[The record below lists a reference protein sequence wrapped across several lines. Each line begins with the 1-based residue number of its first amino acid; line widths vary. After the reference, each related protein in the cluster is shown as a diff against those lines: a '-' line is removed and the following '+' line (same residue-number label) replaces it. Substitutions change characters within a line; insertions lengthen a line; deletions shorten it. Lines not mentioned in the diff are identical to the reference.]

1 MASEFELAVDEAKRL
16 ERKVASYTPYKS
28 KVEIA
33 RTLDLEPKE
42 YVDLNYGDLLNMY
55 ERTEKI
61 LSTMGMLRAA
71 TGKAP
76 EAQPTAPLSAKS
88 EEVESKL
95 KEMTTEVLQKAD
107 EMGKEPITAAP
118 IEKET
123 APAEAIVKPA
133 PEIEI
138 EKEPAK
144 MEIEFEERET
154 KGALEIERHVREE
167 EQKIEKELEPE
178 TEKPPQLEKAEGE
191 PAAIEREKREETK
204 APSMHEP
211 EPQAQPAQTALPPQE
226 KKIMLAA
233 VPPALRESPDEA
245 ASKRFAKIEEQ
256 IMATMGGA
264 TDEVSL
270 KRKMLE
276 LTKDLFKEKS
286 INRREQIKLEITV
299 LKNML
304 LATQEGGGRKKTKKD
319 AASAAHGQVLDTL
332 INAEE
337 AEVSQTKDTI
347 IDSYKRQ
354 ITQTRDKFYNELGS
368 TEDTAARKRTLDTF
382 LFSLTAL
389 LEQMPDVIK
398 NYEDFAAKKHVSEL
412 EKLLSSLDGSEKDV
426 DKRAKE
432 RIEFVKKGYSAEFS
446 VVKAI
451 IGRDIDNLMD
461 EAALAVFSKGEE
473 GPEAHKGSK
482 DREII
487 SEINKTD
494 DRTLLSYLSS
504 KDNERYKSYEHKR
517 ISRAEAL
524 MSAKALLA
532 KEKGLP
538 ADMISKQYG
547 LGAV

>member
-42 YVDLNYGDLLNMY
+42 YVDLGYGDLLNMY

-61 LSTMGMLRAA
+61 LSTVGMLRAA
-71 TGKAP
+71 EGKIA
-76 EAQPTAPLSAKS
+76 EVRPTAAASAKS

-95 KEMTTEVLQKAD
+95 KEITTEVLQKAD
-107 EMGKEPITAAP
+107 EMGKEPIAAAP
-118 IEKET
+118 LEKEIPAQVEARAN
-123 APAEAIVKPA
+123 APS
-133 PEIEI
+133 EIEI
-138 EKEPAK
+138 EREPAK

-154 KGALEIERHVREE
+154 KGGLEIEKQVQIQEK
-167 EQKIEKELEPE
+167 KIEKELEPE
-178 TEKPPQLEKAEGE
+178 TEKPPQLEKPEGE
-191 PAAIEREKREETK
+191 AAVSERERREEAKTP
-204 APSMHEP
+204 AIIEAEAH
-211 EPQAQPAQTALPPQE
+211 PAQAPQQE
-226 KKIMLAA
+226 KKIMLTA

-245 ASKRFAKIEEQ
+245 AAKRFSKIEEQ
-256 IMATMGGA
+256 IMAMMGGA

-276 LTKDLFKEKS
+276 LTKDLFREKS
-286 INRREQIKLEITV
+286 GNRREQIKLEITV

-304 LATQEGGGRKKTKKD
+304 VSAQEGGGRKKTKKD
-319 AASAAHGQVLDTL
+319 AASAAHGQMLDTL
-332 INAEE
+332 ISAED

-354 ITQTRDKFYNELGS
+354 ISQTRDKFYNELGK
-368 TEDTAARKRTLDTF
+368 TEDTAAKKKTLDTF
-382 LFSLTAL
+382 LFSLTSL

-398 NYEDFAAKKHVSEL
+398 NYEDFAAKKHISEL
-412 EKLLSSLDGSEKDV
+412 EKLLSSLEGSERDV

-432 RIEFVKKGYSAEFS
+432 RIEFVRKGYSAQFS

-451 IGRDIDNLMD
+451 VGREIDSLMD
-461 EAALAVFSKGEE
+461 EAALDVFSKGEGE
-473 GPEAHKGSK
+473 SEAQKGSK
-482 DREII
+482 DREVII
-487 SEINKTD
+487 EISKTD
-494 DRTLLSYLSS
+494 EKTLLSYLSS
-504 KDNERYKSYEHKR
+504 KDPERYKSYESKG

-524 MSAKALLA
+524 MSAKALMA

-538 ADMISKQYG
+538 SEIIAKHFG
-547 LGAV
+547 LGAI